1 MLLCFFYLNKQKQP
15 REMFCKKAIF
25 KNFSKFTGEHQCWS
39 FVSDKAA
46 GLRPL
51 VLLKKRLLHH
61 RYHFSVNFT
70 KLLTAIFLEHLWVP
84 TSEQINLC
92 SFQSV
97 EKYYWCVQCVD
108 IDIWL
113 MPWLQT
119 KTKNGKN
126 IRWQIIRNYATK
138 TYFLKDSTFCFI
150 PLCFWKYLF
159 ILRTNI
165 VNRRIFFREGTKAI
179 IHITIEMF
187 IYCKESGQILP
198 SLPISPWD

>member
-39 FVSDKAA
+39 FVKET
-46 GLRPL
+46 LRPL

-61 RYHFSVNFT
+61 RYHFSVNFA
-70 KLLTAIFLEHLWVP
+70 KLLTAIFLEHLRMT
-84 TSEQINLC
+84 TSEEINLC

-126 IRWQIIRNYATK
+126 IRWQIISNYATK
-138 TYFLKDSTFCFI
+138 TYFPKDSTCFLFYS
-150 PLCFWKYLF
+150 PLFLEISFYS
-159 ILRTNI
+159 TNQ
-165 VNRRIFFREGTKAI
+165 
-179 IHITIEMF
+179 
-187 IYCKESGQILP
+187 YS
-198 SLPISPWD
+198 